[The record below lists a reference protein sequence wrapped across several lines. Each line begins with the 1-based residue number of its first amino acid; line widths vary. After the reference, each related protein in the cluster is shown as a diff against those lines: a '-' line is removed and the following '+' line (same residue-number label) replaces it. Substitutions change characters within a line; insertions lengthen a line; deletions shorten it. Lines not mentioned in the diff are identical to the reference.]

1 MPCVKR
7 ERCFREKLFYSGRLI
22 LGTGC
27 ATKVHKEWLAIGG
40 SKADATVR
48 LAVVWN
54 PQIAIPEY
62 SELQASELAAQ
73 KCQTWGYAGAE
84 PFGSQLVTCTQLVS
98 SNWGPI
104 CYQVILERRHSA
116 GTVFFSCTAKLH
128 VRKRSRVQVHCSE
141 A

>member
-1 MPCVKR
+1 MKN
-7 ERCFREKLFYSGRLI
+7 CFIPVVLALGMI

-27 ATKVHKEWLAIGG
+27 ATKVHKEWLALGG

-54 PQIAIPEY
+54 PQIEIPEY

-104 CYQVILERRHSA
+104 CYQE
-116 GTVFFSCTAKLH
+116 
-128 VRKRSRVQVHCSE
+128 KREMEFQCVGP
-141 A
+141 AY